1 MSHND
6 QMRVFL
12 LPNKCCILLIPNK
25 KNMKKTLTLA
35 IAAFISFYGFAQ
47 KVKVKES
54 NESIGEGSHNALVV
68 TLYGVNPSDAEDE
81 FKSFMKEYDGKRSS
95 KGGAIFIDNALI
107 KEMGA
112 NTIDIYGKA
121 NGKKG
126 DPEITFIVA
135 FDLGGAFLNSS
146 EHKDQFNTAEKIVKD
161 FAVKAIKN
169 AVEEQLKA
177 AQKIQSKL
185 EDNQK
190 DLEKENKSLNNDIED
205 YKAKIKRAEDDIVK
219 NKTAQDKKKAEIEAQ
234 KKVVGDIDT
243 KLKAVD

>member
-1 MSHND
+1 
-6 QMRVFL
+6 
-12 LPNKCCILLIPNK
+12 
-25 KNMKKTLTLA
+25 MKKTLVLS
-35 IAAFISFYGFAQ
+35 IAAFISFSGFAQ
-47 KVKVKES
+47 KIKVKES
-54 NESIGEGSHNALVV
+54 VESIGEGSHNALVV

-81 FKSFMKEYDGKRSS
+81 FKSFMKEYDGKKSS

-107 KEMGA
+107 KEMGT

-146 EHKDQFNTAEKIVKD
+146 EHKSQFNTAEKIVKD
-161 FAVKAIKN
+161 FAVKAIKS
-169 AVEEQLKA
+169 AVEEQLKD

-190 DLEKENKSLNNDIED
+190 ELEKENKGLNNDIED
-205 YKAKIKRAEDDIVK
+205 YKTKIKKAEDDIVK
-219 NKTAQDKKKAEIEAQ
+219 NKSAQDTKKAEIEAQ
-234 KKVVGDIDT
+234 KKVVADIET
-243 KLKAVD
+243 KLKAVE

>member
-1 MSHND
+1 
-6 QMRVFL
+6 
-12 LPNKCCILLIPNK
+12 
-25 KNMKKTLTLA
+25 MKKALTLI
-35 IAAFISFYGFAQ
+35 IAAFISVSGFAQ

-169 AVEEQLKA
+169 AVEEQLKG

-190 DLEKENKSLNNDIED
+190 DLEKENKSLNSDIED
-205 YKAKIKRAEDDIVK
+205 YKSKIKRAEDDIVK
-219 NKTAQDKKKAEIEAQ
+219 NKAAQDKKKVEIEAQ

>member
-1 MSHND
+1 
-6 QMRVFL
+6 
-12 LPNKCCILLIPNK
+12 
-25 KNMKKTLTLA
+25 MKKILTLA
-35 IAAFISFYGFAQ
+35 IAAFISFSGFAQ

-54 NESIGEGSHNALVV
+54 NESIGEGSHNSLVV
-68 TLYGVNPSDAEDE
+68 TLYGVNPDDAEDE

-107 KEMGA
+107 KEMGP

-161 FAVKAIKN
+161 FAIKAIKN

-190 DLEKENKSLNNDIED
+190 DLEKENKSLNSDIED

-219 NKTAQDKKKAEIEAQ
+219 NKAAQDKKKSEIEAQ